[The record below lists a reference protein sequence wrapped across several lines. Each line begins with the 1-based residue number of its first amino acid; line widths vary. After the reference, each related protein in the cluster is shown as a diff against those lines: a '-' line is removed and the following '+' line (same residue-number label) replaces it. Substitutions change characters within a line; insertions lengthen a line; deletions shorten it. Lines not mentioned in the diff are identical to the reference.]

1 MAKEIIAH
9 IKLQIPAGQANP
21 APPVGTALGPRGVNI
36 MAFCK
41 EFNAA
46 TQKQAG
52 DILPVVITVF
62 KDKSFTFITK
72 SPPAAV
78 LLKKAANIAAG
89 SKEPNKQKVG
99 KLTKKQVQDIVKIK
113 IKDMNARDEA
123 AAYRIIAGTARQ
135 MGVEVEPQ
143 GN

>member
-1 MAKEIIAH
+1 MAKEKVAE

-52 DILPVVITVF
+52 DILPVVITVY

-72 SPPAAV
+72 SPPAAI

-89 SKEPNKQKVG
+89 STAPRVKWASKSSIRIKREVRGFAVG
-99 KLTKKQVQDIVKIK
+99 QRTRPAWWFRSFAETNFKSLRR
-113 IKDMNARDEA
+113 A
-123 AAYRIIAGTARQ
+123 
-135 MGVEVEPQ
+135 
-143 GN
+143 

>member
-1 MAKEIIAH
+1 MAKRKITAVVKIEI
-9 IKLQIPAGQANP
+9 QAGKATP
-21 APPVGTALGPRGVNI
+21 APPVGTALGPRGINI

-72 SPPAAV
+72 SPPAAI

-89 SKEPNKQKVG
+89 SKEPNKEKVG
-99 KLTKKQVQDIVKIK
+99 KVTRKQVMDIVKTK
-113 IKDMNARDEA
+113 GKDLNSRNDEA
-123 AAYRIIAGTARQ
+123 GFKIIAGTARQ
-135 MGVEVEPQ
+135 MGLEIVD
-143 GN
+143 